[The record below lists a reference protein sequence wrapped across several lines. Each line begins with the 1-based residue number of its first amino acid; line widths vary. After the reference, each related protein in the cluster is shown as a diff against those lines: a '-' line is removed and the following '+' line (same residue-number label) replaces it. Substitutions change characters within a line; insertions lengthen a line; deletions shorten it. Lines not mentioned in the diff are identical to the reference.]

1 MRIEFDWDPAKAQSN
16 RTKHGVRFED
26 AMSVFADPLAL
37 SRLDDPGPG
46 GEERWVTL
54 GRAATEAFLLVV
66 HTHVELSVE
75 RVFIRI
81 ISARRPTRKEIRQ
94 YEDEAGA

>member
-37 SRLDDPGPG
+37 SRLDEPGAG
-46 GEERWVTL
+46 GEERWVTV
-54 GRAATEAFLLVV
+54 GRAVTAAFLLVV
-66 HTHVELSVE
+66 HTHVDLSAD
-75 RVFIRI
+75 RVLIRI
-81 ISARRPTRKEIRQ
+81 TSARRPSRNEIRQ
-94 YEDEAGA
+94 YEDEAGP

>member
-16 RTKHGVRFED
+16 RTKHGVGFED

-46 GEERWVTL
+46 PGGEERWVTM
-54 GRAATEAFLLVV
+54 GRAVTE
-66 HTHVELSVE
+66 
-75 RVFIRI
+75 VFCRWCI
-81 ISARRPTRKEIRQ
+81 PMQT
-94 YEDEAGA
+94 